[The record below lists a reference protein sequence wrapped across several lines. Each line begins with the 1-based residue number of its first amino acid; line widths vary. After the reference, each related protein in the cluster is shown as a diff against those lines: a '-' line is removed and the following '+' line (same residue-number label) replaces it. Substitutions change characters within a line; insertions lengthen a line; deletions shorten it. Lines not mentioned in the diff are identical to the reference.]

1 MLVDLHMHTEYS
13 MDAQS
18 PQSPLAKARA
28 ALDRG
33 LGIIAI
39 TDHLDFYHRHGPAEN
54 RDIEG
59 CVQAVRAAK
68 EAFAGRLELLAGI
81 ELGQVHADPAA
92 DAFLRT
98 HAFDLVIGSLH
109 VMPNDLDIYFHDFA
123 SLDCDAFLREYFAQV
138 LAMERH
144 GGFDVLAHLDY
155 PLRVMRREG
164 YTPSFDQY
172 MDRISDVLRECVSRG
187 YALELNAAGLDG
199 WQKKVG
205 PPDCVLYEYRRL
217 GGRRIS
223 IGSDSH
229 KLSNVGRGVEEC
241 AALAKRFGFD
251 SVTVFRGRRPE
262 QVPL

>member
-28 ALDRG
+28 ALARG

-54 RDIEG
+54 RDIEV
-59 CVQAVRAAK
+59 CVRAVRAAK

-123 SLDCDAFLREYFAQV
+123 SLDCDAFLRGYFAQV

-172 MDRISDVLRECVSRG
+172 MDRISGVLRECVSRG
-187 YALELNAAGLDG
+187 YALELNCLDLSFLGTAGRKRSARRTAYCTNTGGWAAGAFPSEATPTSCPT
-199 WQKKVG
+199 WAAAWRNA
-205 PPDCVLYEYRRL
+205 RRWPN
-217 GGRRIS
+217 GSGS
-223 IGSDSH
+223 I
-229 KLSNVGRGVEEC
+229 
-241 AALAKRFGFD
+241 
-251 SVTVFRGRRPE
+251 P
-262 QVPL
+262 